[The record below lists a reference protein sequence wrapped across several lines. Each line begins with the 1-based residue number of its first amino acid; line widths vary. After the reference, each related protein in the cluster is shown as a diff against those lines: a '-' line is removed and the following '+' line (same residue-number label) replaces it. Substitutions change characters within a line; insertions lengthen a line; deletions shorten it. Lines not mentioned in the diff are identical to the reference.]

1 MLYRAK
7 HEGHHHAVKGGI
19 SKRQVLNGSLRQ
31 ADRHSCLPRKLS
43 RIGQHGCVRF
53 NRFHP
58 IDLLWTVPG
67 KVQSSS
73 RSHLQDSSIRLSR
86 RLLAEW
92 IGETTFP
99 RVAQRDK
106 LK

>member
-19 SKRQVLNGSLRQ
+19 SKRQVLNGSLGQ
-31 ADRHSCLPRKLS
+31 ADRHSCLPHTLS

-58 IDLLWTVPG
+58 LDLLWTVPG

-73 RSHLQDSSIRLSR
+73 RSHLLSLVGFSSSSLQSSLRS
-86 RLLAEW
+86 E
-92 IGETTFP
+92 EHTS
-99 RVAQRDK
+99 
-106 LK
+106 